1 MHRLTIVVAML
12 VLFAAAPV
20 RAAAPSWRTLGFVL
34 LQPEAALRERVPGG
48 AQAMSDYIASIDAA
62 ATKALAGVDPP
73 RPTSGFLVLAVRQ
86 GGRSKAWLDLWPNL
100 PRASEPALVD
110 AVQAVKPF
118 AVSKGTVVFALRV
131 SAWGGAD
138 EPAAETRRVD
148 ALHARRRH
156 RRGGDRR
163 ATVARRHARR
173 RSARALTWPEG
184 ERVAR
189 VERASIPPAMR
200 RYVVSGRRADAS
212 AGCLPGRCRTP
223 P

>member
-73 RPTSGFLVLAVRQ
+73 RPTSGFLVLAVRPD
-86 GGRSKAWLDLWPNL
+86 GRSKAWLDVWPNL

-131 SAWGGAD
+131 SAWGAVPTNRPPKPD
-138 EPAAETRRVD
+138 EWTRYTREGVTDAEAIVARLWPDDTPAGEA
-148 ALHARRRH
+148 HAR
-156 RRGGDRR
+156 
-163 ATVARRHARR
+163 
-173 RSARALTWPEG
+173 
-184 ERVAR
+184 
-189 VERASIPPAMR
+189 
-200 RYVVSGRRADAS
+200 
-212 AGCLPGRCRTP
+212 
-223 P
+223 